1 MSENG
6 SDIEKLKTLLGYWIE
21 HNREHIAENRKWLQ
35 KAETGGLQGAAKRL
49 EKVIEL
55 SEEVNHQM
63 EHALEGLGGD
73 SGSEASGEGV
83 PRPHGHPHR
92 SAAAHRGNE
101 GVGPHGRS
109 PHHHAHP
116 HRHIE
121 LHQIGAIRTPYTDH
135 VPKDLCDFEDPAKAP
150 GHEAPADRGD
160 AGGPGGGG
168 REPGEESP
176 FRIVLDEA
184 YREGLLRLE
193 TLTYVFVLFHLDR
206 SEGSPPLVVT
216 PRNGGGIKVG
226 VFASRS
232 PSRPNR
238 IGLSIVRVLGVS
250 GAVVRISPIDVYDG
264 TPLLDIKPYFG
275 SRDRKPDAGDGWMRG
290 MER

>member
-1 MSENG
+1 MSENV
-6 SDIEKLKTLLGYWIE
+6 SDIEKLKALIGYWIE

-35 KAETGGLQGAAKRL
+35 KAETGGLHGAAKRL

-63 EHALEGLGGD
+63 EHALEGLGGV

-83 PRPHGHPHR
+83 
-92 SAAAHRGNE
+92 S
-101 GVGPHGRS
+101 
-109 PHHHAHP
+109 HP

-135 VPKDLCDFEDPAKAP
+135 VPKDFCDSEDPAQAP
-150 GHEAPADRGD
+150 GHGAPADRGD
-160 AGGPGGGG
+160 AGGPGEGG
-168 REPGEESP
+168 REPDDESP

-193 TLTYVFVLFHLDR
+193 TMTYVFVLFHFDR
-206 SEGSPPLVVT
+206 SEGPPPLVVT
-216 PRNGGGIKVG
+216 PRNGGGTKVG
-226 VFASRS
+226 VFSSRS

-238 IGLSIVRVLGVS
+238 LGLSIVRVLGVW

-275 SRDRKPDAGDGWMRG
+275 SRDSKPDAGDGWMRG
-290 MER
+290 GER